1 MRYRTATPADAP
13 ACAALLQTDGRCRLS
28 AKQAETAPQVLA
40 HLFSEKSDTRAH
52 AMVFEDGLGVGA
64 PVLRMFTCAVFVHD
78 AFFDALLAN
87 PEPYYAAKFYQ
98 TMLERDSPL
107 LTTREIARANGA
119 RRLSL
124 LNLHWVLREHTLGHA
139 DNAELLE
146 LGRQA
151 WQFSFSGYHMLRA
164 LFETY
169 GDEFRVMLQQAG
181 IPTVQSFTRVA
192 NTDCVPHWSLIE
204 RNASA
209 PDVLLIPSLALF
221 GASPPKFGFTPR
233 QQRVLLLA
241 LQGETDREMAARFE
255 ISVAAVRQAWDGI
268 FERLPSEASLAHLP
282 TPVRGPERRRTV
294 VEYVRQHMEELR
306 PYKSAR
312 E

>member
-13 ACAALLQTDGRCRLS
+13 ACAALLHADGRCRLS
-28 AKQAETAPQVLA
+28 AKQTETAPQVLA

-52 AMVFEDGLGVGA
+52 ATVFEDGLGVGA

-78 AFFDALLAN
+78 GFFDALLAQ
-87 PEPYYAAKFYQ
+87 PAPYYAATFYQ
-98 TMLERDSPL
+98 AMLERNSPL
-107 LTTREIARANGA
+107 LNTREIARANGA
-119 RRLSL
+119 RRLNL
-124 LNLHWVLREHTLGHA
+124 LNLHWVLREHAMGHT
-139 DNAELLE
+139 DNAELPE

-151 WQFSFSGYHMLRA
+151 WQFSLSGYHIQRA

-169 GDEFRVMLQQAG
+169 GDEFRALLQHAG
-181 IPTVQSFTRVA
+181 IPAIHSFTRAA
-192 NTDCVPHWSLIE
+192 NADCVPHWSLIE
-204 RNASA
+204 RNAAAPSA
-209 PDVLLIPSLALF
+209 LSMPSLVLF

-268 FERLPSEASLAHLP
+268 FERMPSEASLAHTP

-306 PYKSAR
+306 PYKSSR
-312 E
+312 G